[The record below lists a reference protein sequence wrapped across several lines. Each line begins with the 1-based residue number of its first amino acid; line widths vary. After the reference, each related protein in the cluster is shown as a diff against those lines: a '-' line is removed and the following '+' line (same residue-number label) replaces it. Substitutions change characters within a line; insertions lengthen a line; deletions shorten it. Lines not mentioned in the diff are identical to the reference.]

1 MTRRAKFPFIGME
14 VGETAT
20 YKHEDFN
27 VYSSEYRNFY
37 SSLSQY
43 KKLSGTDFLCVTVPG
58 GVLMERVA

>member
-27 VYSSEYRNFY
+27 ASNPVYRNFY
-37 SSLSQY
+37 SALSQY
-43 KKLSGTDFLCVTVPG
+43 KKRSGTDFLCVTVPG
-58 GVLMERVA
+58 GVWMERVA